1 MKNDIV
7 YYEHIL
13 ECISK
18 IQQYTKGL
26 EHNEFIKNEMIQDAV
41 IRNLEIIGEAANKI
55 SKQSK
60 EENNRIPWKQIV
72 GMRNRL
78 IHDYFGVDSGA
89 VWQTLIDDL
98 PSLKEKILKIVGRA
112 D

>member
-26 EHNEFIKNEMIQDAV
+26 EHNEFIKNDMIQDAV

-60 EENNRIPWKQIV
+60 EENNTIPWKQII

-98 PSLKEKILKIVGRA
+98 PFLKEKIIKIVDRA